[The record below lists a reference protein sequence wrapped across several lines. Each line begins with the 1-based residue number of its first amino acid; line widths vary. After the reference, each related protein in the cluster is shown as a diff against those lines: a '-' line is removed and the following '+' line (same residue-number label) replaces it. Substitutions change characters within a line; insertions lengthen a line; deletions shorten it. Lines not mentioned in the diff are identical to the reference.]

1 MIGGA
6 KLQSMVLE
14 WSKQSSH
21 LFTSLFIV
29 VLVLY
34 ATYAEKIPMEVR
46 WQLSSPIG
54 RALLLLLLYIVMAI
68 GGWIP
73 ALIFAIAIALTWSNR
88 PLAKPTGV
96 QEEGFVNEMNQKN
109 EEKEE
114 KKEGFNDIK
123 KTKVQGSRWFV
134 ERVLHENPR
143 GIVQDRVS
151 TFAVQ
156 DDSQTG
162 NSRTS
167 K

>member
-1 MIGGA
+1 MEHPMIGGA
-6 KLQSMVLE
+6 KLQSIVLE

-21 LFTSLFIV
+21 LFTSLFII

-34 ATYAEKIPMEVR
+34 ATYSEKIPMEVR

-54 RALLLLLLYIVMAI
+54 RALLLLLLYIVMAV

-73 ALIFAIAIALTWSNR
+73 ALIFAIAITLTWSNR
-88 PLAKPTGV
+88 PLAKPIGI
-96 QEEGFVNEMNQKN
+96 QEEGFENERKDV
-109 EEKEE
+109 KES
-114 KKEGFNDIK
+114 FNDIK
-123 KTKVQGSRWFV
+123 KTKIQGSRWFV
-134 ERVLHENPR
+134 ERVLNENPR
-143 GIVQDRVS
+143 GIIQDRVS